1 MAQKIVII
9 AYNRTSGSFDQRQL
23 DQLCAAFAAAGS
35 VCQPVDSYGDDLLV
49 WVPKAAH
56 ICVVGGDGTLRDM
69 VARLRDLAS
78 LPPISIYPAGT
89 INLVARELSY
99 PRNIEKFVTRVLH
112 GGAPRSLYLGLINQ
126 HQAMLVCASIGPE
139 SYAVAVV
146 SEKLKARIGRFAYLA
161 ALGKLLYN
169 WPRPALSVQADGVM
183 FECQAAYL
191 LNGRYFAGPWRVS
204 RAADMSVSV
213 FQLLLLPRARRRDYL
228 RLILSVAIN
237 PALASKTWLRL
248 AVSSVE
254 ITANAALPVQVDG
267 DITSM
272 LPMTAIVDKR
282 AVKFD

>member
-23 DQLCAAFAAAGS
+23 DQLCAAFSAAGS

-49 WVPKAAH
+49 LVPKAAH
-56 ICVVGGDGTLRDM
+56 ICVVGGDGTLRDV
-69 VARLRDLAS
+69 VARLRNLAD

-99 PRNIEKFVTRVLH
+99 PRNIEKFVARVLH
-112 GGAPRSLYLGLINQ
+112 GGAPRRLYLGLLNQ
-126 HQAMLVCASIGPE
+126 QAMLVCASIGPE
-139 SYAVAVV
+139 SYAVAGL

-183 FECQAAYL
+183 YECEAAYL

-204 RAADMSVSV
+204 RAADMSVPV

-228 RLILSVAIN
+228 RLMLSVAII

-267 DITSM
+267 DITAV
-272 LPMTAIVDKR
+272 LPITITVDKR
-282 AVKFD
+282 AVMFA

>member
-1 MAQKIVII
+1 MDQKIVII

-23 DQLCAAFAAAGS
+23 DKLCAAFSAAGS
-35 VCQPVDSYGDDLLV
+35 LCQPVDSYGDDLLV
-49 WVPKAAH
+49 LVPKAAH

-69 VARLRDLAS
+69 VARLRDLRH
-78 LPPISIYPAGT
+78 LPPISIFPAGT

-99 PRNIEKFVTRVLH
+99 PRNIEKFVARVLH
-112 GGAPRSLYLGLINQ
+112 GAAPRRLYLGLLNQ
-126 HQAMLVCASIGPE
+126 RQAMLVCASIGPE
-139 SYAVAVV
+139 SYAVAGL

-169 WPRPALSVQADGVM
+169 WPRPVLSVQADGLTYKC
-183 FECQAAYL
+183 EAAYL

-204 RAADMSVSV
+204 RAADMLVPV

-228 RLILSVAIN
+228 RLMLSVAII

-248 AVSSVE
+248 AVSSLE

-267 DITSM
+267 DITAV
-272 LPMTAIVDKR
+272 LPMNATVDKR
-282 AVKFD
+282 AVMFA